1 MARWNNDPDV
11 IHGGGYEE
19 LMAFLAQHPDAV
31 IDSIRPVTV
40 DPVTGEERDA
50 SFPWMED
57 FDGDGY
63 DSFGSPLD
71 HAINCLNAGNFQ
83 QAAKELKEAANDGNP
98 DAQFNLGLC
107 YAKGCG
113 VKRDFVQAAEWM
125 RKAAKK
131 GDKDAKPLAE
141 RFKQA
146 EELRRKAEDGDA
158 AAQGELAGFYLDLAG
173 ALTQYGG
180 TIDQKAA
187 SIWAQ
192 KSADQKDPEGLYR
205 LGQCYQ
211 NGWGVQRNYSS
222 SLRCFRSGAALG
234 HPGCQRDLGVWYLE
248 GTHVKKSEKKGFL
261 LNVDAAV
268 QGDSQAMFNVGMCYQ
283 LGRGVGYSLK
293 RALDWYE
300 VSQAAFPKP
309 ELVQRIQLLKATPNL
324 GKEES
329 ATGLPTGHKKDLA
342 AARANIRKKNVG
354 SRKTKKNT
362 ATKQEDPPEMS
373 EKSVSSLP
381 SDNATAEE
389 YLAAADRLK
398 RNAWE
403 MLAKAEE
410 YREKAEAIRKGQYE
424 EAVRLMEGAA
434 KPEEYHQAAAAF
446 KKLSGYLDA
455 NSLGK
460 ECQTKEKELLK
471 QQEEKRIRNKYN
483 KALRL
488 MKAAEK
494 PEEYHQAAE
503 AFGEVTGYLDADAL
517 REECRKQEMELREQY
532 GHYQHGK
539 TIMETATRPEMYR
552 EAAESFDKIPGFK
565 DADNLAE
572 RCRMKEEEL
581 KEQLKRDRKQY
592 EKARGLMGWPS
603 TAEKYRQAA
612 EVFEAISGFLDAD
625 ALRAVCLEKEK
636 ELNELQERQKRQK
649 QQYEAAVQSMEK
661 AETLGEYHR
670 AVEAFSRLH
679 GYLDA
684 DSLRA
689 KCEKQK
695 RALQERSR
703 LLRKEKNELTEKAIA
718 LSQEIN
724 SIKTDIEDSKEKG
737 EEAVASIDKKIR
749 DLEDLAEEWEA
760 EIKEARAAE
769 DEAEQLWQQ
778 VYDLQVKKKSLGFFA
793 WEEKWEIEEKIRLL
807 NSKIDESEKTAEN
820 LPSLWEQYTET
831 NQTIQALR
839 EESER
844 TKAALADERKRK
856 IEEQEIL
863 IQKRNK
869 ANARL
874 DEIEVQLAGID
885 PEELG
890 LT

>member
-31 IDSIRPVTV
+31 IDSVRPVTV

-50 SFPWMED
+50 SFPWMDDFED
-57 FDGDGY
+57 DWY
-63 DSFGSPLD
+63 DDLLD
-71 HAINCLNAGNFQ
+71 EAIDCLNVGDYE
-83 QAAKELKEAANDGNP
+83 QAVSYLTESAEDGNSN
-98 DAQFNLGLC
+98 AQFNLGLC

-113 VKRDFVQAAEWM
+113 VKRDFRKAAEWM
-125 RKAAKK
+125 RKAAEN
-131 GDKDAKPLAE
+131 GDEDAEPLIE
-141 RFKQA
+141 QFG
-146 EELRRKAEDGDA
+146 KAETLRKKAEAGDA

-173 ALTQYGG
+173 ALTQFGEMN
-180 TIDQKAA
+180 DHKAA
-187 SIWAQ
+187 YEWAKKAAGQ
-192 KSADQKDPEGLYR
+192 NDPEGLYR
-205 LGQCYQ
+205 LAQCCQ

-222 SLRCFRSGAALG
+222 ALRCFRSGAELG
-234 HPGCQRDLGVWYLE
+234 HPGCQRDLGIWYLE
-248 GTHVKKSEKKGFL
+248 GTHVKKSEKKGFQ
-261 LNVDAAV
+261 LNLDAAV

-300 VSQAAFPKP
+300 ASQERFPKP
-309 ELVQRIQLLKATPNL
+309 ELAQRIQALKSLPNL
-324 GKEES
+324 EKEES
-329 ATGLPTGHKKDLA
+329 ATGLPAGHKKDFA
-342 AARANIRKKNVG
+342 AARATNGRKG
-354 SRKTKKNT
+354 GRSRKTKKT
-362 ATKQEDPPEMS
+362 TGTKQEDPPEKS
-373 EKSVSSLP
+373 ENSVSFLP

-389 YLAAADRLK
+389 YLAAAERLK

-403 MLAKAEE
+403 MLAKAEV

-424 EAVRLMEGAA
+424 EAVQLMEGAA

-455 NSLGK
+455 DSLGK
-460 ECQTKEKELLK
+460 ECRTKEKALLK
-471 QQEEKRIRNKYN
+471 QKEEKRNRSKYN

-488 MKAAEK
+488 MKAAEN
-494 PEEYHQAAE
+494 PEEFHQAAE
-503 AFGEVTGYLDADAL
+503 AFGEIPGYLDANAL
-517 REECRKQEMELREQY
+517 REECRKQEIELREQY
-532 GHYQHGK
+532 GHYEQGK

-592 EKARGLMGWPS
+592 EKARGLMEWPS

-625 ALRAVCLEKEK
+625 ALREVCLKKEK
-636 ELNELQERQKRQK
+636 ELNEKQERQKQQK
-649 QQYEAAVQSMEK
+649 RQYETAVQSMEK

-670 AVEAFSRLH
+670 AVEAFTILS

-695 RALQERSR
+695 RALLERSK
-703 LLRKEKNELTEKAIA
+703 LLRKEKNELTEKANA

-724 SIKTDIEDSKEKG
+724 SIKSDIEDSKDKG
-737 EEAVASIDKKIR
+737 EAAVASIYKKIR
-749 DLEDLAEEWEA
+749 DLEDLAEEWKS
-760 EIKEARAAE
+760 EIEEARAAE
-769 DEAEQLWQQ
+769 NDADGLWQQ
-778 VYDLQVKKKSLGFFA
+778 IHDLQLRKNSLGFFA
-793 WEEKWEIEEKIRLL
+793 GKEKREITDKIWVL
-807 NSKIDESEKTAEN
+807 NSKLEESEKKAGN
-820 LPSLWEQYTET
+820 LRSLWEQYSET
-831 NQTIQALR
+831 RQSIQALR

-844 TKAALADERKRK
+844 TKAALADESKRK
-856 IEEQEIL
+856 EDGLEIL

-869 ANARL
+869 INERL
-874 DEIEVQLAGID
+874 DEIEVQLAVID

-890 LT
+890 LTR